1 MANPPTH
8 SRPNGLGRLRSN
20 VALTWRRA
28 STGGRVVL
36 TLAAVIV
43 LGLIGAGIGVLAS
56 SGPSHKAAAGTTTTS
71 TTGASSTTTTRGK
84 VHVASHFCPL
94 TGTLAPQG
102 KVPRRPALGVKI
114 GNDPS
119 SRPQSGLPDAD
130 IVYEEMAEGGITRYL
145 AIFQCHVPPSIG
157 PIRSVRWDDWHVLA
171 SYGHP
176 ILSFSG
182 GIQPWDDEVAS
193 QTYLFDA
200 NGSEGSTPRAYFRT
214 SNRVPPWN
222 YYSTGSNLWGL
233 DSNHTPP
240 PQQFSYSKL
249 PPAGATP
256 VTGGTVSFFAS
267 GSTVQWKWSSLHHA
281 WMRYV
286 GGSPDLDVS
295 GAQLQATNLIIQMV
309 ATQPGP
315 YNESGPNSPDVES
328 FTVGSGPVWI
338 LRNGT
343 VQEGTWNCAATGDL
357 TKYRFSDGKTM
368 TLAPGNTWVELVPNH
383 NYPVSIQR

>member
-8 SRPNGLGRLRSN
+8 SRPSGLGRLRSN
-20 VALTWRRA
+20 IALTWRRA
-28 STGGRVVL
+28 STRGRVVL

-43 LGLIGAGIGVLAS
+43 LGLIGVGIGALAS
-56 SGPSHKAAAGTTTTS
+56 SGPAHKAAGGTTTTS
-71 TTGASSTTTTRGK
+71 APAGSSTTTTGAK
-84 VHVASHFCPL
+84 PHVVSHYCPL
-94 TGTLAPQG
+94 TGTPAPHG

-114 GNDPS
+114 GNDPA

-145 AIFQCHVPPSIG
+145 AIFQCHVPASIG

-200 NGSEGSTPRAYFRT
+200 NGSEGSTVSAYFRT

-222 YYSTGSNLWGL
+222 YYSTGANLWGL
-233 DSNHTPP
+233 DPNHTPP
-240 PQQFSYSKL
+240 PQQFTYSKL
-249 PPAGATP
+249 PPAEAKP
-256 VTGGTVSFFAS
+256 ATGGTVSYFAS
-267 GSTVQWKWSSLHHA
+267 GSTVQWKWSSA
-281 WMRYV
+281 RQAFMRYV
-286 GGSPDLDVS
+286 GGSPDVDVS
-295 GAQLQATNLIIQMV
+295 GAQLQATNVIIQMV
-309 ATQPGP
+309 ATEPGP
-315 YNESGPNSPDVES
+315 YNESGPDSPDVES
-328 FTVGSGPVWI
+328 LTAGTGPVWI

-343 VQEGTWNCAATGDL
+343 VEEGTWSCAAYGDL
-357 TKYRFSDGKTM
+357 TKFRFPDGKTM

-383 NYPVSIQR
+383 NYPVSMQR